1 MKKTKFYVGL
11 TLCIQAS
18 SFILLFLMLCIEKKS
33 LRKALLAVALA
44 SGVTGLGLLLVDS
57 SEDLKERKEAL
68 MKKYE
73 DYDPFADDESDEV
86 EICGE

>member
-11 TLCIQAS
+11 TLCIQAA

-68 MKKYE
+68 M
-73 DYDPFADDESDEV
+73 
-86 EICGE
+86 

>member
-11 TLCIQAS
+11 TLCIQAA

-33 LRKALLAVALA
+33 LRKALALA

-73 DYDPFADDESDEV
+73 EYDPFSADESDEV
-86 EICGE
+86 EICDE

>member
-11 TLCIQAS
+11 TLCIQAAS
-18 SFILLFLMLCIEKKS
+18 FLMLCIEKKS

>member
-11 TLCIQAS
+11 TLCIQAA

-57 SEDLKERKEAL
+57 SEDLKEAL

>member
-11 TLCIQAS
+11 TLCIQAA

-57 SEDLKERKEAL
+57 CKEAL